1 MLHFPAIWA
10 YTIHS
15 FHRRRCATRFCEQLN
30 EYITRLDCRGKE
42 LAEAAGLSAP
52 SLSRYRTGE
61 RTPGRGSAVL
71 TALSDAL
78 ADMAK
83 AKALPNM
90 DADTLYSAFLQ
101 CDEYAGTDK
110 KMLRENFNA
119 LIEVMGLSVA
129 KLCRCANYDPS
140 AIFRFRRGER
150 QPAEPEQ
157 FAAAVASYVSRE
169 MDGPAQREVAAA
181 LLGCAAEDLGD
192 RAAYCRRVQDWLLG
206 SHAPREDSVSRFLTK
221 LDEFDLNAYIRSV
234 HFDELKVPVAPFQLP
249 TSRSYSGLRQMMDSE
264 LDFMKAAVLSR
275 STEPVFLY
283 SNMPMTEMAQDPEF
297 PKKWMFG
304 MALLLKKGLR
314 LQIIHNIDRNLP
326 EMMLGLES
334 FIPMYMTGQIEPY
347 YFKAPQGGV
356 FLHFLRVSGTA
367 ALTGEAVSGHHSE
380 GRYYLTNNR
389 AEVAYYRR
397 RADALL
403 ENAKPLMEI
412 YRADGASRL
421 NAFLLAD
428 SRTPGRRRCVLSAP
442 PLYTAD
448 PAFLAA
454 VLQRHDVPAPDQER
468 ILAHAKSRREQAETI
483 LRDNEMVLALP
494 RLTEEAFERYPMSL
508 PLSGSFYERDIPY
521 TYQEYLEHIDQT
533 EQFAAVHP
541 RCRLELTADS
551 TFRNLQI
558 VMHEGR
564 WAMVSKEKSPAI
576 HFVIRHAKL
585 RSAIES
591 FEPPLVE
598 K

>member
-1 MLHFPAIWA
+1 M
-10 YTIHS
+10 
-15 FHRRRCATRFCEQLN
+15 RFCEQLN

-83 AKALPNM
+83 AKALPDM

-140 AIFRFRRGER
+140 AIFRFRRVER

-169 MDGPAQREVAAA
+169 MDGPAQREVASA

-275 STEPVFLY
+275 STEPVFMY
-283 SNMPMTEMAQDPEF
+283 SDMPMTEMAQDPEF

-412 YRADGASRL
+412 YRADVASRL

-448 PAFLAA
+448 PAFLTA

-468 ILAHAKSRREQAETI
+468 ILAHAKSHREQAETI

-598 K
+598 E

>member
-1 MLHFPAIWA
+1 M
-10 YTIHS
+10 
-15 FHRRRCATRFCEQLN
+15 RFCEQLN
-30 EYITRLDCRGKE
+30 EYITRLDCRGKV

-83 AKALPNM
+83 AKALPDM

-169 MDGPAQREVAAA
+169 MDGPTQREVAAA
-181 LLGCAAEDLGD
+181 LLGCAAEDLSD

-206 SHAPREDSVSRFLTK
+206 SHAPREDSVSSFLTK

-283 SNMPMTEMAQDPEF
+283 SDMPMTEMAQDPEF

-389 AEVAYYRR
+389 TEVAYYRR

-521 TYQEYLEHIDQT
+521 TYQEYLEHIGQT

-598 K
+598 E

>member
-1 MLHFPAIWA
+1 M
-10 YTIHS
+10 
-15 FHRRRCATRFCEQLN
+15 RFCEQLN

-61 RTPGRGSAVL
+61 RTPGRGSAVSTPGRGSAVL

-83 AKALPNM
+83 AKALPDM

-283 SNMPMTEMAQDPEF
+283 SDMPMTEMAQDPEF

-412 YRADGASRL
+412 YRADGTSRL

-533 EQFAAVHP
+533 EQFAAVHL

-598 K
+598 E

>member
-1 MLHFPAIWA
+1 M
-10 YTIHS
+10 
-15 FHRRRCATRFCEQLN
+15 RFCEQLN

-42 LAEAAGLSAP
+42 LAEAAGRSAP

-83 AKALPNM
+83 AKALPDM
-90 DADTLYSAFLQ
+90 DADTLHSAFLQ
-101 CDEYAGTDK
+101 CDEYACTDK

-157 FAAAVASYVSRE
+157 FAAAVASYISRE

-275 STEPVFLY
+275 SMEPVFMY
-283 SNMPMTEMAQDPEF
+283 SDMPMGEMAKDPDF
-297 PKKWMFG
+297 PKKRMFG
-304 MALLLKKGLR
+304 MAMMLKKGLH
-314 LQIIHNIDRNLP
+314 LNQIHNIDRSF
-326 EMMLGLES
+326 EDMMLGLES
-334 FIPMYMTGQIEPY
+334 WIPMYMTGQISPY
-347 YFKAPQGGV
+347 YLKGTQDNV
-356 FLHFLRVSGTA
+356 FSHFLKVSGSV
-367 ALTGEAVSGHHSE
+367 ALTGEAIKGYHRE
-380 GRYYLTNNR
+380 GKYYLTKNKEEVNYYKKRANR
-389 AEVAYYRR
+389 
-397 RADALL
+397 LL
-403 ENAKPLMEI
+403 SKASPLMEI
-412 YRADGASRL
+412 YREDHSPAYNSFLQEDAETEGNRYAILSSLSLHTTTTEFITRILNHNQIPQEEQMQIQQYISGQREIADKILFHSRI
-421 NAFLLAD
+421 
-428 SRTPGRRRCVLSAP
+428 TEEIPVLSKEE
-442 PLYTAD
+442 L
-448 PAFLAA
+448 
-454 VLQRHDVPAPDQER
+454 
-468 ILAHAKSRREQAETI
+468 EQFP
-483 LRDNEMVLALP
+483 MV
-494 RLTEEAFERYPMSL
+494 L
-508 PLSGSFYERDIPY
+508 PLSGMFYKKDIIY
-521 TYQEYLEHIDQT
+521 TWEDYQEHL
-533 EQFAAVHP
+533 
-541 RCRLELTADS
+541 RLIQEYKKQHSGYDFVENTAPA
-551 TFRNLQI
+551 FRNIQI
-558 VMHEGR
+558 CIHEKKWG
-564 WAMVSKEKSPAI
+564 MVSKNKTPAI
-576 HFVIRHAKL
+576 HFLIRHPKMRDA
-585 RSAIES
+585 
-591 FEPPLVE
+591 FENMVIPFFE
-598 K
+598 

>member
-1 MLHFPAIWA
+1 M
-10 YTIHS
+10 
-15 FHRRRCATRFCEQLN
+15 RFCEQLN

-61 RTPGRGSAVL
+61 RTPGRGSAVSTPGRGSAVL

-83 AKALPNM
+83 AKALPDM

-101 CDEYAGTDK
+101 CDEYVGTDK

-275 STEPVFLY
+275 STEPVFMY
-283 SNMPMTEMAQDPEF
+283 SDMPMTEMAQDLEF

-448 PAFLAA
+448 PAFLTA

-508 PLSGSFYERDIPY
+508 PLPGLFYERDIPY

-558 VMHEGR
+558 VMHEGQ

-598 K
+598 E

>member
-1 MLHFPAIWA
+1 M
-10 YTIHS
+10 
-15 FHRRRCATRFCEQLN
+15 RFCEQLN

-83 AKALPNM
+83 AKALPDM

-140 AIFRFRRGER
+140 AIFRFRWGER

-169 MDGPAQREVAAA
+169 MDGPAQREVASA

-275 STEPVFLY
+275 STEPVFMY
-283 SNMPMTEMAQDPEF
+283 SDMPMTEMAQDPEF

-397 RADALL
+397 RADAPL

-412 YRADGASRL
+412 YRADVASRL

-448 PAFLAA
+448 PAFLTA

-468 ILAHAKSRREQAETI
+468 ILAHAKSHREQAETI

-598 K
+598 E

>member
-1 MLHFPAIWA
+1 M
-10 YTIHS
+10 
-15 FHRRRCATRFCEQLN
+15 RFCEQLN

-61 RTPGRGSAVL
+61 RTPGRGSAVSTPGRGSAVL

-83 AKALPNM
+83 AKALPDM

-169 MDGPAQREVAAA
+169 MDGPAQREVASA

-275 STEPVFLY
+275 STEPVFMY
-283 SNMPMTEMAQDPEF
+283 SDMPMTEMAQDPEF

-412 YRADGASRL
+412 YRADVASRL

-448 PAFLAA
+448 PAFLTA

-468 ILAHAKSRREQAETI
+468 ILAHAKSHREQAETI

-598 K
+598 E

>member
-1 MLHFPAIWA
+1 M
-10 YTIHS
+10 
-15 FHRRRCATRFCEQLN
+15 RFCEQLN

-61 RTPGRGSAVL
+61 RTPGRGSAVSTPGRGSAVL

-83 AKALPNM
+83 AKALPDM

-101 CDEYAGTDK
+101 CDEYVGTDK

-275 STEPVFLY
+275 STEPVFMY
-283 SNMPMTEMAQDPEF
+283 SDMPMTEMAQDLEF

-428 SRTPGRRRCVLSAP
+428 SRTPGQRRCVLSAP

-551 TFRNLQI
+551 TFHNLQI

-598 K
+598 E

>member
-1 MLHFPAIWA
+1 M
-10 YTIHS
+10 
-15 FHRRRCATRFCEQLN
+15 
-30 EYITRLDCRGKE
+30 
-42 LAEAAGLSAP
+42 
-52 SLSRYRTGE
+52 
-61 RTPGRGSAVL
+61 
-71 TALSDAL
+71 
-78 ADMAK
+78 
-83 AKALPNM
+83 
-90 DADTLYSAFLQ
+90 
-101 CDEYAGTDK
+101 
-110 KMLRENFNA
+110 
-119 LIEVMGLSVA
+119 
-129 KLCRCANYDPS
+129 
-140 AIFRFRRGER
+140 
-150 QPAEPEQ
+150 
-157 FAAAVASYVSRE
+157 
-169 MDGPAQREVAAA
+169 
-181 LLGCAAEDLGD
+181 
-192 RAAYCRRVQDWLLG
+192 
-206 SHAPREDSVSRFLTK
+206 
-221 LDEFDLNAYIRSV
+221 
-234 HFDELKVPVAPFQLP
+234 
-249 TSRSYSGLRQMMDSE
+249 
-264 LDFMKAAVLSR
+264 
-275 STEPVFLY
+275 
-283 SNMPMTEMAQDPEF
+283 
-297 PKKWMFG
+297 
-304 MALLLKKGLR
+304 
-314 LQIIHNIDRNLP
+314 
-326 EMMLGLES
+326 
-334 FIPMYMTGQIEPY
+334 
-347 YFKAPQGGV
+347 
-356 FLHFLRVSGTA
+356 
-367 ALTGEAVSGHHSE
+367 SGHHSE
-380 GRYYLTNNR
+380 GRYYLTNSR

-533 EQFAAVHP
+533 EQFAAVHS

-598 K
+598 E

>member
-1 MLHFPAIWA
+1 M
-10 YTIHS
+10 
-15 FHRRRCATRFCEQLN
+15 RFCEQLN

-83 AKALPNM
+83 AKALPDM

-150 QPAEPEQ
+150 QPAEQ

-192 RAAYCRRVQDWLLG
+192 RAAYCRRVQDWLLD

-275 STEPVFLY
+275 STEPVFMY
-283 SNMPMTEMAQDPEF
+283 SDMPMTEMAQDPEF

-412 YRADGASRL
+412 YRADVASRL

-448 PAFLAA
+448 PAFLTA

-468 ILAHAKSRREQAETI
+468 ILAHAKSHREQAETI

-598 K
+598 E

>member
-1 MLHFPAIWA
+1 M
-10 YTIHS
+10 
-15 FHRRRCATRFCEQLN
+15 RFCEQLN

-83 AKALPNM
+83 AKALPDM

-140 AIFRFRRGER
+140 AIFRFRWGER

-169 MDGPAQREVAAA
+169 MDGPAQREVASA

-275 STEPVFLY
+275 STEPVFMY
-283 SNMPMTEMAQDPEF
+283 SDMPMTEMAQDPEF

-367 ALTGEAVSGHHSE
+367 ALTGEAVSRHHSE

-412 YRADGASRL
+412 YRADVASRL

-448 PAFLAA
+448 PAFLTA

-468 ILAHAKSRREQAETI
+468 ILAHAKSHREQAETI

-598 K
+598 E

>member
-1 MLHFPAIWA
+1 M
-10 YTIHS
+10 
-15 FHRRRCATRFCEQLN
+15 RFCEQLN

-61 RTPGRGSAVL
+61 RTLGRGSAVL

-83 AKALPNM
+83 AKALPDM

-283 SNMPMTEMAQDPEF
+283 SDMPMTEMAQDPEF

-448 PAFLAA
+448 PAFLTA

-521 TYQEYLEHIDQT
+521 TYQEYLEHIGQT

-564 WAMVSKEKSPAI
+564 WPWCPRKNHPPYILSSVTPSFVVLLRALSRRWWRSDSP
-576 HFVIRHAKL
+576 RG
-585 RSAIES
+585 R
-591 FEPPLVE
+591 
-598 K
+598 

>member
-1 MLHFPAIWA
+1 MKFQA
-10 YTIHS
+10 
-15 FHRRRCATRFCEQLN
+15 QLN
-30 EYITRLDCRGKE
+30 AYIQQLDC
-42 LAEAAGLSAP
+42 LAKDLSAA
-52 SLSRYRTGE
+52 SGISAATLSRYRSGE
-61 RTPGRGSAVL
+61 RLPDPNAPAFGQLCQGIARLAAERGLTELTEGAVR
-71 TALSDAL
+71 DAFL
-78 ADMAK
+78 AAEDVSQ
-83 AKALPNM
+83 
-90 DADTLYSAFLQ
+90 ADTELL
-101 CDEYAGTDK
+101 
-110 KMLRENFNA
+110 MRNFD
-119 LIEVMGLSVA
+119 LLLSVLDISVSR
-129 KLCRCANYDPS
+129 LCRHLNYDPS
-140 AIFRFRRGER
+140 TIFRFRNGSRR
-150 QPAEPEQ
+150 PADPAQ
-157 FAAAVASYVSRE
+157 FAAAVASSIVRE
-169 MDGPAQREVAAA
+169 QDTPQDVAVLASLLQCPTEA
-181 LLGCAAEDLGD
+181 LADVAVRFERL
-192 RAAYCRRVQDWLLG
+192 RDWLLNG
-206 SHAPREDSVSRFLTK
+206 QGMPEEQTDIAGFLTK
-221 LDEFDLNAYIRSV
+221 LDTFDLNEYIQAI
-234 HFDELKVPVAPFQLP
+234 HFDQLKVPTAPFQLP
-249 TSRSYSGLRQMMDSE
+249 SSKSYFGLAEMMDSE
-264 LDFMKAAVLSR
+264 LDFLKATVLAKSR
-275 STEPVFLY
+275 QPVTMY
-283 SNMPMTEMAQDPEF
+283 SDMPMTEMAQDPEF

-412 YRADGASRL
+412 YRADVASRL

-448 PAFLAA
+448 PAFLTA

-483 LRDNEMVLALP
+483 LRDNEMVLVLP

-598 K
+598 E

>member
-1 MLHFPAIWA
+1 M
-10 YTIHS
+10 
-15 FHRRRCATRFCEQLN
+15 RFCEQLN

-83 AKALPNM
+83 AKALPDM

-129 KLCRCANYDPS
+129 RLCRCANYDPS
-140 AIFRFRRGER
+140 AIFRFRWGER

-283 SNMPMTEMAQDPEF
+283 SDMPMTEMAQDPEF

-389 AEVAYYRR
+389 TEVAYYRR

-428 SRTPGRRRCVLSAP
+428 SRTPGRRRCVLSVP

-468 ILAHAKSRREQAETI
+468 ILAHAKGRREQAETI

-598 K
+598 E

>member
-1 MLHFPAIWA
+1 M
-10 YTIHS
+10 
-15 FHRRRCATRFCEQLN
+15 RFCEQLN

-83 AKALPNM
+83 AKALPDM

-169 MDGPAQREVAAA
+169 MDGPAQREVASA

-275 STEPVFLY
+275 STEPVFMY
-283 SNMPMTEMAQDPEF
+283 SDMPMTEMAKDPEF

-412 YRADGASRL
+412 YRADVASRL

-448 PAFLAA
+448 PAFLTA

-468 ILAHAKSRREQAETI
+468 ILAHAKSHREQAETI

-598 K
+598 G

>member
-1 MLHFPAIWA
+1 M
-10 YTIHS
+10 
-15 FHRRRCATRFCEQLN
+15 RFCEQLN

-83 AKALPNM
+83 AKALPGM

-181 LLGCAAEDLGD
+181 LLGCAAEDLSD

-283 SNMPMTEMAQDPEF
+283 SDMPMTEMAQDPEF

-347 YFKAPQGGV
+347 YFKSPQGGV

-448 PAFLAA
+448 
-454 VLQRHDVPAPDQER
+454 PAPDQER

-558 VMHEGR
+558 VMHEGQ

-598 K
+598 E

>member
-1 MLHFPAIWA
+1 M
-10 YTIHS
+10 
-15 FHRRRCATRFCEQLN
+15 RFCEQLN

-78 ADMAK
+78 ADLAK
-83 AKALPNM
+83 AQALPNL
-90 DADTLYSAFLQ
+90 DADTLYRAFLQ

-598 K
+598 T

>member
-1 MLHFPAIWA
+1 M
-10 YTIHS
+10 
-15 FHRRRCATRFCEQLN
+15 RFCEQLN

-61 RTPGRGSAVL
+61 RTPGRGSAVSTPGRGSAVL

-83 AKALPNM
+83 AKALPDM

-169 MDGPAQREVAAA
+169 MDGPAQREVASA

-275 STEPVFLY
+275 STEPVFMY
-283 SNMPMTEMAQDPEF
+283 SDMPMTEMAQDPEF

-412 YRADGASRL
+412 YRADVASRL

-448 PAFLAA
+448 PAFLTA

-468 ILAHAKSRREQAETI
+468 ILAHAKSHREQAETI

-533 EQFAAVHP
+533 EQFAAVHL

-598 K
+598 E

>member
-1 MLHFPAIWA
+1 M
-10 YTIHS
+10 
-15 FHRRRCATRFCEQLN
+15 RFCEQLN

-83 AKALPNM
+83 AKALPGM

-181 LLGCAAEDLGD
+181 LLGCAAEDLSD

-283 SNMPMTEMAQDPEF
+283 SDMPMTEMAQDPEF

-347 YFKAPQGGV
+347 YFKSPQGGV

-558 VMHEGR
+558 VMHEGQ

-576 HFVIRHAKL
+576 HFAIRHAKL

-598 K
+598 E

>member
-1 MLHFPAIWA
+1 M
-10 YTIHS
+10 
-15 FHRRRCATRFCEQLN
+15 RFCEQLN

-61 RTPGRGSAVL
+61 RTPGRGSAVSTPGRGSAVL

-448 PAFLAA
+448 PAFLTA

-564 WAMVSKEKSPAI
+564 WAMVSKEKSPTI

-598 K
+598 E

>member
-1 MLHFPAIWA
+1 M
-10 YTIHS
+10 
-15 FHRRRCATRFCEQLN
+15 RFCEQLN

-83 AKALPNM
+83 AKALPGM

-140 AIFRFRRGER
+140 AIFRFRWGER

-181 LLGCAAEDLGD
+181 LLGCAAEDLSD

-283 SNMPMTEMAQDPEF
+283 SDMPMTEMAQDPEF

-347 YFKAPQGGV
+347 YFKSPQGGV

-558 VMHEGR
+558 VMHEGQ

-598 K
+598 E

>member
-1 MLHFPAIWA
+1 M
-10 YTIHS
+10 
-15 FHRRRCATRFCEQLN
+15 RFCEQLN

-83 AKALPNM
+83 AKALPDM

-140 AIFRFRRGER
+140 AIFRFRWGER

-169 MDGPAQREVAAA
+169 MDGPAQREVASA

-283 SNMPMTEMAQDPEF
+283 SDMPMTEMAQDPEF

-521 TYQEYLEHIDQT
+521 TYQEYLEHIDHT

-598 K
+598 E

>member
-1 MLHFPAIWA
+1 M
-10 YTIHS
+10 
-15 FHRRRCATRFCEQLN
+15 RFCEQLN

-61 RTPGRGSAVL
+61 RTPGRGSAVSTPGRGSAVL

-83 AKALPNM
+83 AKALPDM

-169 MDGPAQREVAAA
+169 MDGPAQREVASA

-275 STEPVFLY
+275 STEPVFMY
-283 SNMPMTEMAQDPEF
+283 SDMPMTEMAQDPEF

-412 YRADGASRL
+412 YRADVASRL

-448 PAFLAA
+448 PAFLTA

-468 ILAHAKSRREQAETI
+468 ILAHAKSHREQAETI

-558 VMHEGR
+558 VMHEGL

-598 K
+598 E

>member
-1 MLHFPAIWA
+1 M
-10 YTIHS
+10 
-15 FHRRRCATRFCEQLN
+15 RFCEQLN

-61 RTPGRGSAVL
+61 RTPSRGSAVL

-83 AKALPNM
+83 AKALPDM

-140 AIFRFRRGER
+140 AIFRFRWGER

-169 MDGPAQREVAAA
+169 MDGPAQREVASA

-275 STEPVFLY
+275 STEPVFMY
-283 SNMPMTEMAQDPEF
+283 SDMPMTEMAQDPEF

-412 YRADGASRL
+412 YRADVASRL

-448 PAFLAA
+448 PAFLTA

-468 ILAHAKSRREQAETI
+468 ILAHAKSHREQAETI

-598 K
+598 E

>member
-1 MLHFPAIWA
+1 M
-10 YTIHS
+10 
-15 FHRRRCATRFCEQLN
+15 RFCEQLN

-83 AKALPNM
+83 AKALPDM
-90 DADTLYSAFLQ
+90 DADTLYCAFLQ

-169 MDGPAQREVAAA
+169 MDGPAQREVASA

-275 STEPVFLY
+275 STEPVFMY
-283 SNMPMTEMAQDPEF
+283 SDMPMTEMAKDPEF

-304 MALLLKKGLR
+304 MAMLLKKGLH
-314 LQIIHNIDRNLP
+314 LNQIHNLDRSFE

-334 FIPMYMTGQIEPY
+334 WIPMYMTGQIAPY
-347 YFKAPQGGV
+347 YLKHAQNNV
-356 FLHFLRVSGTA
+356 FLHLLKVSGAA
-367 ALTGEAVSGHHSE
+367 ALTGEAIAGHHSQ
-380 GRYYLTNNR
+380 GMYYLTKSKK
-389 AEVAYYRR
+389 EVEYYARQ
-397 RADALL
+397 AQALL
-403 ENAKPLMEI
+403 ERAEPLMEI
-412 YRADGASRL
+412 YRSDRAHEL

-428 SRTPGRRRCVLSAP
+428 STKPGKRRSILSTLPLHTMRPGTLTAFLDARQVTAEVRADILGQAAVQRQRVAAILEAGELVDELSVLS
-442 PLYTAD
+442 
-448 PAFLAA
+448 
-454 VLQRHDVPAPDQER
+454 Q
-468 ILAHAKSRREQAETI
+468 
-483 LRDNEMVLALP
+483 
-494 RLTEEAFERYPMSL
+494 
-508 PLSGSFYERDIPY
+508 GSFDQHPPALDVSGAFCESDLCY
-521 TYQEYLEHIDQT
+521 TYPEYLTHLQET
-533 EQFAAVHP
+533 EQFAATHP
-541 RCRLELTADS
+541 NYTLQRTAAQA
-551 TFRNLQI
+551 FRNLQI
-558 VMHEGR
+558 FLREGQ
-564 WAMVSKEKSPAI
+564 WAMVSKGKAPAI
-576 HFVIRHAKL
+576 HFVIRHPRL
-585 RSAIES
+585 REAMEQ
-591 FEPPLVE
+591 FTPPVVE
-598 K
+598 

>member
-1 MLHFPAIWA
+1 M
-10 YTIHS
+10 
-15 FHRRRCATRFCEQLN
+15 RFCEQLN

-83 AKALPNM
+83 AKALPGM

-181 LLGCAAEDLGD
+181 LLGCAAEDLSD

-283 SNMPMTEMAQDPEF
+283 SDMPMTEMAQDPEF

-347 YFKAPQGGV
+347 YFKSPQGGV

-558 VMHEGR
+558 VMHEGQ
-564 WAMVSKEKSPAI
+564 WAMVSKGKSPAI
-576 HFVIRHAKL
+576 HFVIRHPKL
-585 RSAIES
+585 RSAIER
-591 FEPPLVE
+591 FVPPVVE
-598 K
+598 VE

>member
-1 MLHFPAIWA
+1 M
-10 YTIHS
+10 
-15 FHRRRCATRFCEQLN
+15 RFCEQLN
-30 EYITRLDCRGKE
+30 EYITRLDCRGKD

-78 ADMAK
+78 ADMAR
-83 AKALPNM
+83 AKGLPDM
-90 DADTLYSAFLQ
+90 DADTLHRAFLQ
-101 CDEYAGTDK
+101 CDEYAGTDR

-140 AIFRFRRGER
+140 TIFRFRRGER

-157 FAAAVASYVSRE
+157 FAAAVASYISRE

-181 LLGCAAEDLGD
+181 LLGCAADDLGD

-221 LDEFDLNAYIRSV
+221 LDEFDLNEYIRSV
-234 HFDELKVPVAPFQLP
+234 HFDELKIPTAPFQLP

-275 STEPVFLY
+275 STEPVFMY
-283 SNMPMTEMAQDPEF
+283 SDMPMAEMAQDPEF
-297 PKKWMFG
+297 PKKWMLG

-347 YFKAPQGGV
+347 YFKSPQGGV
-356 FLHFLRVSGTA
+356 FLHFLRVSGTV
-367 ALTGEAVSGHHSE
+367 ALAGEAVSGHHSE

-403 ENAKPLMEI
+403 ENAKPLAEI

-428 SRTPGRRRCVLSAP
+428 SRPPGRRRCVLSAP

-448 PAFLAA
+448 PAFLTA
-454 VLQRHDVPAPDQER
+454 VLQRHDVPATDQER
-468 ILAHAKSRREQAETI
+468 ILSHAKSRREQAEAI
-483 LRDNEMVLALP
+483 LRDNELVLELP
-494 RLTEEAFERYPMSL
+494 RLTEEVFDQYPVSMSL
-508 PLSGSFYERDIPY
+508 SGAFYERDIPY
-521 TYQEYLEHIDQT
+521 TYQAYLEHIEQT
-533 EQFAAVHP
+533 ERFAAAHP
-541 RCRLELTADS
+541 RCRLKLTADS

-558 VMHEGR
+558 VMHEGQ

-585 RSAIES
+585 R
-591 FEPPLVE
+591 P
-598 K
+598 

>member
-1 MLHFPAIWA
+1 M
-10 YTIHS
+10 
-15 FHRRRCATRFCEQLN
+15 RFCEQLN
-30 EYITRLDCRGKE
+30 EYITRLDCRGKD

-78 ADMAK
+78 ADMAR
-83 AKALPNM
+83 AKGLPDM
-90 DADTLYSAFLQ
+90 DADTLHRAFLQ
-101 CDEYAGTDK
+101 CDEYAGTDR

-140 AIFRFRRGER
+140 TIFRFRRGER

-157 FAAAVASYVSRE
+157 FAAAVASYISRE

-221 LDEFDLNAYIRSV
+221 LDEFDLNEYIRSV
-234 HFDELKVPVAPFQLP
+234 HFDELKVPAVPFQLP

-275 STEPVFLY
+275 STEPVFMY
-283 SNMPMTEMAQDPEF
+283 SDMPMAEMAQDPEF
-297 PKKWMFG
+297 PKKWMLG
-304 MALLLKKGLR
+304 MAMLLKKGLR

-347 YFKAPQGGV
+347 YFKSQQGGV
-356 FLHFLRVSGTA
+356 FLHFLRVSGTV
-367 ALTGEAVSGHHSE
+367 ALAGEAVSGHHSE

-403 ENAKPLMEI
+403 ENAKPLAEI

-448 PAFLAA
+448 PAFLTA
-454 VLQRHDVPAPDQER
+454 VLQRYDVPAPDQER
-468 ILAHAKSRREQAETI
+468 ILTHAKSRREQAEAI
-483 LRDNEMVLALP
+483 LRDNELVLELP
-494 RLTEEAFERYPMSL
+494 RLTEEVFDQYPVSMSL
-508 PLSGSFYERDIPY
+508 SGAFYERDIPY
-521 TYQEYLEHIDQT
+521 TYQAYLEHIEQT
-533 EQFAAVHP
+533 EKFAAAHP
-541 RCRLELTADS
+541 RCRLELTAGS

-558 VMHEGR
+558 VMHEGQ

-598 K
+598 E